1 MNQRCG
7 SSVFHLA
14 HFATPRRSTETHTGG
29 LEETGIEMKNLFRRA
44 GLTSIAVAIVIA
56 AAAAGCSKKESDQTA
71 STEISSETSA
81 PRFVSMNA
89 PAPDFTLKNRIT
101 GADVKLSNYRGRVVM
116 VNFWAPWCPPCREE
130 LPDLVGLY
138 EANRGKGFELLGVF
152 VSGDPGEVDQM
163 VRQHGI
169 DYPVLTGDESV
180 ARAWLVNGIP
190 TTYIIDKEGV
200 VRVQYVGAQ
209 PRAVFEQDVTRLL
222 NN

>member
-1 MNQRCG
+1 
-7 SSVFHLA
+7 
-14 HFATPRRSTETHTGG
+14 
-29 LEETGIEMKNLFRRA
+29 MKNFFRRA
-44 GLTSIAVAIVIA
+44 GGACIAVVIVIA
-56 AAAAGCSKKESDQTA
+56 AAAAGCTKKQSDQAA
-71 STEISSETSA
+71 STEISSETLA

-101 GADVKLSNYRGRVVM
+101 GEDVKLSAYRGRVVM

-190 TTYIIDKEGV
+190 TTYIIDREGV

-209 PRAVFEQDVTRLL
+209 PRAVFEQDVMRLL

>member
-1 MNQRCG
+1 M
-7 SSVFHLA
+7 
-14 HFATPRRSTETHTGG
+14 
-29 LEETGIEMKNLFRRA
+29 GIEMKNLFRRA

-56 AAAAGCSKKESDQTA
+56 AAADGCSKKESDQTA

-152 VSGDPGEVDQM
+152 VSGDPGGVDQM

-190 TTYIIDKEGV
+190 TTYIIDREGV

>member
-1 MNQRCG
+1 
-7 SSVFHLA
+7 
-14 HFATPRRSTETHTGG
+14 
-29 LEETGIEMKNLFRRA
+29 MKNLFRRA

-169 DYPVLTGDESV
+169 DYPVLIGDESV

-190 TTYIIDKEGV
+190 TTYIIDREGV